1 VSNAENKL
9 KCSQFVVKKSF
20 SYSELPTKWVKGV
33 NQYSIGSVVL
43 EIALEV
49 WRKYLKTVFIS

>member
-1 VSNAENKL
+1 MFTICWS
-9 KCSQFVVKKSF
+9 KKSF